1 MFIIGHKILFF
12 IKDRNLTVLKTP
24 MPMRF
29 IFSNHQFFENR
40 NLSFKFGKL
49 IHQLCDFVIR
59 NPVLEFEIEGM
70 NEIALIIRIAKF
82 RIGLTNREKIHSI
95 SDLQPRKD
103 FSYQFLMLGM
113 FLIGHQILFL
123 IKDGNLPILK
133 SMCSFCDIFS
143 YKELF
148 EDGYSFIGGNKNG
161 KIRLVEFID
170 YKCSYCKQNHEIIWN
185 MLKGNSDVKFIVK
198 EFPILGPQSVL
209 AAKALLAILLN
220 DTHDTYRNFSDILIK
235 YTGPVNETV
244 LRTFAKRAGS
254 SIENLVSAMDSEQVN
269 VILAKNAALANSL
282 SIQGTPSFVIE
293 DQIIRGFISE
303 NEFQKLIDL
312 VRENL

>member
-1 MFIIGHKILFF
+1 MKYLTLNITVIIFISLSQTAFGEKISDKLPSLENPEQMRKF
-12 IKDRNLTVLKTP
+12 DLEVQ
-24 MPMRF
+24 RF
-29 IFSNHQFFENR
+29 ILENPEVIIEAI
-40 NLSFKFGKL
+40 KL
-49 IHQLCDFVIR
+49 YQQKKEREASEVELQL
-59 NPVLEFEIEGM
+59 LE
-70 NEIALIIRIAKF
+70 
-82 RIGLTNREKIHSI
+82 S
-95 SDLQPRKD
+95 
-103 FSYQFLMLGM
+103 
-113 FLIGHQILFL
+113 
-123 IKDGNLPILK
+123 K
-133 SMCSFCDIFS
+133 S
-143 YKELF
+143 KELF

-244 LRTFAKRAGS
+244 LRTFAKKAGS
-254 SIENLVSAMDSEQVN
+254 SIENLVSAMASEQVN